1 MRRFAVSG
9 LVPCEPV
16 ELADRLLDS
25 AAAPQIWPQIRQQV
39 PVATPGGWWECSV
52 SLDEEESPSAES
64 QVSKLRLR
72 RTSETEIQER
82 SDLGLTIHRFLPA
95 TGGCLWSIESHARR
109 APRESWPHF
118 VRRRERERHRA
129 MGLVDTAASY
139 YASLL

>member
-1 MRRFAVSG
+1 MRRFVVSG

-16 ELADRLLDS
+16 ELADRLLDA
-25 AAAPQIWPQIRQQV
+25 AAAPQIWPQIRQQT
-39 PVATPGGWWECSV
+39 PDAAPGGWWECWV
-52 SLDEEESPSAES
+52 IAGETDDGEAAEAS
-64 QVSKLRLR
+64 TLRLR
-72 RTSETEIQER
+72 RTSPMEIQER
-82 SDLGLTIHRFLPA
+82 TDLGTTVHRFLPA

-109 APRESWPHF
+109 RPRESWAHF